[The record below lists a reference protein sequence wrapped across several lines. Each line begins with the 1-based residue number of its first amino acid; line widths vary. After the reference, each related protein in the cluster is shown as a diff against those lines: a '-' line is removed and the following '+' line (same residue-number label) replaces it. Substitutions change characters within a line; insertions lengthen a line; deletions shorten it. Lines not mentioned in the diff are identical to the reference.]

1 MLQYLYSLHDNKS
14 GEWQAPIPDYNDA
27 TAKRNLA
34 AGLRNTGDLRTF
46 APSDFELFCVGT
58 YDTASGAITAQL
70 PVYVCC
76 CADLLREDVS
86 TIET

>member
-46 APSDFELFCVGT
+46 APADFELYCVGT

-70 PVYVCC
+70 PAYVCS
-76 CADLLREDVS
+76 CADVLREDVS
-86 TIET
+86 SVET